1 MGSVNDLQGPEEKM
15 NDTIFTLTML
25 VVFASWLVGVVDTI
39 RFANYIRRA
48 HPRIA
53 EEYFPGILEGSIA
66 QQRRTAKWMK
76 SRGYTEVG
84 DEELTR
90 TADRHSKIS
99 GIASRIMIS
108 AMVILVVVMFFGYK

>member
-1 MGSVNDLQGPEEKM
+1 M
-15 NDTIFTLTML
+15 NDSIYYITMFF
-25 VVFASWLVGVVDTI
+25 VFASWLVGVVDSI
-39 RFANYIRRA
+39 RFSNYIRRA

-53 EEYFPGILEGSIA
+53 EEYFPGILKGSIT

-76 SRGYTEVG
+76 SRGYAEVG

-99 GIASRIMIS
+99 GIASKIMIS
-108 AMVILVVVMFFGYK
+108 AMVLLVVRMFLSGSK

>member
-1 MGSVNDLQGPEEKM
+1 M
-15 NDTIFTLTML
+15 NDPIFKVTML
-25 VVFASWLVGVVDTI
+25 IVFAAWLVGVVDTLLFS
-39 RFANYIRRA
+39 RYIRRS

-53 EEYFPGILEGSIA
+53 DEHFPGILKGSIT

-76 SRGYTEVG
+76 SRGYAEVG

-99 GIASRIMIS
+99 GIASKIMIS